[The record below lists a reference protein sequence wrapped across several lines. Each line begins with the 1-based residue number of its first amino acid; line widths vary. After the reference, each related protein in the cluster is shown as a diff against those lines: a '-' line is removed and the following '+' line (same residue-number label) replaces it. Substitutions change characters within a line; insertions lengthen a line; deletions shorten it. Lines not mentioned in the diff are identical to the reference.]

1 MFEIDMVTIDT
12 HNSVEIGHNA
22 LRVETQYAEMMRLTS
37 PEFDDGKSIP
47 DRYGY
52 DEENV
57 NPPLTIEDVPADTA
71 SVALVVD
78 DPDAQE
84 PAGKIWDHWV
94 VWNIDPNIDQIDEGS
109 TPPNAREG
117 RNDFDET
124 GYGGPKPP
132 DREHTYH
139 FRLYALDTELDLNA
153 GASKAELCEEMEG
166 LILDE
171 TELKGTYA
179 PN

>member
-1 MFEIDMVTIDT
+1 
-12 HNSVEIGHNA
+12 
-22 LRVETQYAEMMRLTS
+22 MRLSS
-37 PEFDDGKSIP
+37 PTFSDGESIP
-47 DRYGY
+47 NKHGY
-52 DEENV
+52 EKENT
-57 NPPLTIEDVPADTA
+57 NPPLEIGEIPDDAV
-71 SVALVVD
+71 SLALVLD

-94 VWNIDPNIDQIDEGS
+94 VWNIAPDTSRIEEDSRPAGA
-109 TPPNAREG
+109 TEG

-139 FRLYALDTELDLNA
+139 FRLYALDTELDLDA
-153 GASKAELCEEMEG
+153 GTSKENLREAIETR
-166 LILDE
+166 IIDE
-171 TELKGTYA
+171 TELRGTYA